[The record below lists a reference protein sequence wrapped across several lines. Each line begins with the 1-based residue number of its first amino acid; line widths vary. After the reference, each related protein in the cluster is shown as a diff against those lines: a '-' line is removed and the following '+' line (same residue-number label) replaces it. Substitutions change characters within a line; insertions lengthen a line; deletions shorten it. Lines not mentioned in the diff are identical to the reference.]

1 MALSLK
7 EILAAKAAAASAI
20 KPDTETQPQ
29 AAPAPTTQSTVPPP
43 STPPAPAEK
52 VEAAPVVVVEEEVV
66 GIEEVKSRMD
76 KAILS
81 EAEQTVTDILPRIRA
96 LKDMQT
102 DQLDE
107 EMDALKEALLA
118 NPAAVQL
125 MLPEDVG
132 QLVIALRRITGQA
145 LVSASAPKK
154 KAPRLDKVK
163 SFTKEELLDL
173 ADDL

>member
-7 EILAAKAAAASAI
+7 EILAAKAAQTSSI
-20 KPDTETQPQ
+20 KPVEPAPIDKPTAP
-29 AAPAPTTQSTVPPP
+29 APAPT
-43 STPPAPAEK
+43 
-52 VEAAPVVVVEEEVV
+52 VEETAKAAVE
-66 GIEEVKSRMD
+66 IEAIKSRMD

-107 EMDALKEALLA
+107 EMDSLKEALLA

-132 QLVIALRRITGQA
+132 QLVIALRKITGQA
-145 LVSASAPKK
+145 LVSAAAPKK
-154 KAPRLDKVK
+154 KAPKLDKVK

>member
-7 EILAAKAAAASAI
+7 EILAAKAAQSSTI
-20 KPDTETQPQ
+20 KPDPEAAPAQPQ
-29 AAPAPTTQSTVPPP
+29 AAPVPSAPTVKET
-43 STPPAPAEK
+43 AKAA
-52 VEAAPVVVVEEEVV
+52 VE
-66 GIEEVKSRMD
+66 IEAIKSRMD

-107 EMDALKEALLA
+107 EMDSLKEALLA

-132 QLVIALRRITGQA
+132 QLVIALRKITGQA
-145 LVSASAPKK
+145 LVSAAAPKK
-154 KAPRLDKVK
+154 KAPKLDKVK